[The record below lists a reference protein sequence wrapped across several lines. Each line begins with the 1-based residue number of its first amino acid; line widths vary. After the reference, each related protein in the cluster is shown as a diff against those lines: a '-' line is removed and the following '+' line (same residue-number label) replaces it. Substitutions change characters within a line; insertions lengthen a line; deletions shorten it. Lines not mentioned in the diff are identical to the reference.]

1 MNNNGAPH
9 DDLPQDASLRTLL
22 RQLPA
27 EEPPAQLDEAILAA
41 ARREV
46 RARPVHA
53 GWSARWRIPLAA
65 AASVLLS
72 VVLVRQIAIQEKPVA
87 AWDDA
92 AAPAAEA
99 VIGDNAGDLPQETAQ
114 PAMEDR
120 AAAQRMAPAAVAE
133 RRAEGTARAEIGALA
148 ESRKPDAPAKALA
161 TDSLEREAVASA
173 DVTPADVA
181 SAGVASGGAAAFNG
195 AVAGSAPAPAASPA
209 SEADALRDEP
219 AHASTARETAK
230 KKESANV
237 QLAYAPR
244 SAPWPSGVTPDLAP
258 DIACARLVQDAGG
271 HCSGRRSGGVLELYV
286 TPADP
291 DWPARFA
298 GHLVELGWL
307 PAAAHTAGETR
318 HERRGEDRIDVVT
331 WQVAR
336 GTVTLRL
343 SRETVLAR

>member
-92 AAPAAEA
+92 AAPATEA

-181 SAGVASGGAAAFNG
+181 SAGVTSAGVASGGAAAFSG

-209 SEADALRDEP
+209 SEADALRD
-219 AHASTARETAK
+219 
-230 KKESANV
+230 
-237 QLAYAPR
+237 
-244 SAPWPSGVTPDLAP
+244 
-258 DIACARLVQDAGG
+258 
-271 HCSGRRSGGVLELYV
+271 
-286 TPADP
+286 
-291 DWPARFA
+291 
-298 GHLVELGWL
+298 
-307 PAAAHTAGETR
+307 
-318 HERRGEDRIDVVT
+318 
-331 WQVAR
+331 
-336 GTVTLRL
+336 
-343 SRETVLAR
+343 